1 MNFKY
6 IYKQLEKNIDE
17 FLSNLDKNLLL
28 DIILNILKTKS
39 DITIDSLNS
48 ICDFIEIIAK
58 NAEPNMLQKIFSVLN
73 EDNNRILNKL
83 TRFEVEDKDFLEIE
97 ETFKLK
103 LFKELLSKDYFS
115 QKGENNIFIKNDIK
129 KFGIYKI

>member
-1 MNFKY
+1 
-6 IYKQLEKNIDE
+6 
-17 FLSNLDKNLLL
+17 
-28 DIILNILKTKS
+28 
-39 DITIDSLNS
+39 
-48 ICDFIEIIAK
+48 
-58 NAEPNMLQKIFSVLN
+58 MLQKIFSVLN